1 MPSAEIITIGTEIL
15 LGEIQDTNTAFLA
28 RQLMACGIDLFRT
41 HTIGDNPV
49 RIAQTIKDSLQRA
62 DIVITTGGLGPT
74 VDDPTREAV
83 SLAIDQPLEFHPE
96 LWDEICQYF
105 NRIGRVPT
113 ENNRRQAYIPKSA
126 ESIHNPVG
134 TAPGFFVKIGS
145 AVIVSVPGVPKEMEY
160 LTKNFILPF
169 LTQQFNYHQVI
180 KSRTIHVSGM
190 GESQLDMIIGEYE
203 KLSNPTVGLL
213 AKPGQIDIRV
223 AAKADNDQNA
233 LEMIDNVIHKLEFLL
248 KENIFGYDD
257 DILIG
262 VLTRELSLKKKIG
275 VLEFGLDG
283 QLSKIFQNNP
293 DLQIKSELYPN
304 NTSPG
309 ETRTI
314 MTRRCTEWDVPF
326 VISSIFSQENGVSML
341 DCEILDQGNFTSFNR
356 KFGGSPENGAQW
368 AITMTLDLTRRYLI
382 RHEYQKD

>member
-83 SLAIDQPLEFHPE
+83 ALAINQPLEFHPE

-105 NRIGRVPT
+105 TRIGRVPT
-113 ENNRRQAYIPKSA
+113 ENNRRQAYVPKSA
-126 ESIHNPVG
+126 EFIHNPVG
-134 TAPGFFVKIGS
+134 TAPGFFVKIGNS
-145 AVIVSVPGVPKEMEY
+145 IILSIPGVPKEMEY

-169 LTQQFNYHQVI
+169 LTQEFNHHQVI
-180 KSRTIHVSGM
+180 KSRTVHVSGM

-223 AAKADNDQNA
+223 AAKADNEQIA
-233 LEMIDNVIHKLEFLL
+233 LEMIDNVIHKLDFLL
-248 KENIFGYDD
+248 KENIFGYDND
-257 DILIG
+257 NLNG
-262 VLTRELSLKKKIG
+262 VLTKELSPMKRIG
-275 VLEFGLDG
+275 VIESGLDG
-283 QLSKIFQNNP
+283 RLSEIFQCDP
-293 DLQIKSELYPN
+293 GLQIKSEISGSN
-304 NTSPG
+304 ISTS
-309 ETRTI
+309 ENRKA
-314 MTRRCTEWDVPF
+314 MMKRSTEWDVPF
-326 VISSIFSQENGVSML
+326 VVSSIFSQENGVSML
-341 DCEILDQGNFTSFNR
+341 ECEILDQGNFTSFNR

-382 RHEYQKD
+382 RHENQKD

>member
-41 HTIGDNPV
+41 HTIGDNQI

-83 SLAIDQPLEFHPE
+83 ALAIDQPLEFHPE
-96 LWDEICQYF
+96 LWDEICKYF
-105 NRIGRVPT
+105 TRIGRVPT
-113 ENNRRQAYIPKSA
+113 ENNRRQAYLPKSA
-126 ESIHNPVG
+126 EPIHNPVG
-134 TAPGFFVKIGS
+134 TAPGFLVKIGS
-145 AVIVSVPGVPKEMEY
+145 AVILSIPGVPKEMEF

-169 LTQQFNYHQVI
+169 LTQEFNYHHVI
-180 KSRTIHVSGM
+180 KSRTVHVSGM

-223 AAKADNDQNA
+223 AAKADDEKIA
-233 LEMIDNVIHKLEFLL
+233 MEMIDNVIHKLGFLL
-248 KENIFGYDD
+248 NENIFGYDD
-257 DILIG
+257 DSLIG
-262 VLTRELSLKKKIG
+262 VLTRELSPKKKIG
-275 VLEFGLDG
+275 LLESGFDG
-283 QLSKIFQNNP
+283 QLSTILKYNP
-293 DLQIKSELYPN
+293 DLIIISESSLSQPFTQEN
-304 NTSPG
+304 RKVMLKRSS
-309 ETRTI
+309 
-314 MTRRCTEWDVPF
+314 EWGVSF
-326 VISSIFSQENGVSML
+326 IISSIFSQENGVSIL
-341 DCEILDQGNFTSFNR
+341 DCEILDQGIYTSFNR
-356 KFGGSPENGAQW
+356 KFGGAPENGVQW

-382 RHEYQKD
+382 NHESQKD

>member
-28 RQLMACGIDLFRT
+28 RQLMASGIDLFRT
-41 HTIGDNPV
+41 HTIGDNPG
-49 RIAQTIKDSLQRA
+49 RIAQSIKDSLQRA

-83 SLAIDQPLEFHPE
+83 ALAIDQPLEFHPE
-96 LWDEICQYF
+96 LWDGICQYF
-105 NRIGRVPT
+105 TRIGRVPT

-126 ESIHNPVG
+126 QSIHNPVG

-145 AVIVSVPGVPKEMEY
+145 AVILSVPGVPKEMEY
-160 LTKNFILPF
+160 LTKNFIIPF
-169 LTQQFNYHQVI
+169 LIEEFNIHQVI

-223 AAKADNDQNA
+223 AAKAETEQSA
-233 LEMIDNVIHKLEFLL
+233 LNMIDIVIHKLGLLL

-257 DILIG
+257 DNLIG
-262 VLTRELSLKKKIG
+262 ILTRELSPKKKIG
-275 VLEFGLDG
+275 ILESGLDG
-283 QLSKIFQNNP
+283 QLSKIFQ
-293 DLQIKSELYPN
+293 Y
-304 NTSPG
+304 SPG
-309 ETRTI
+309 LKIESGVYPKNISPNEIRII
-314 MTRRCTEWDVPF
+314 MTKRCREWDVPF
-326 VISSIFSQENGVSML
+326 VISSIFSQENDVSML
-341 DCEILDQGNFTSFNR
+341 DCEILDQGYFTAFNR

-368 AITMTLDLTRRYLI
+368 AITMTLDITRRYLI
-382 RHEYQKD
+382 SHEFQKD

>member
-28 RQLMACGIDLFRT
+28 RQLMASGIDLFRT
-41 HTIGDNPV
+41 HTVGDNPG

-83 SLAIDQPLEFHPE
+83 ALAINQPLEFRPE

-105 NRIGRVPT
+105 TRIGRVPT
-113 ENNRRQAYIPKSA
+113 ENNRRQAYVPKSA

-134 TAPGFFVKIGS
+134 TAPGFFVKIGDS
-145 AVIVSVPGVPKEMEY
+145 IILSIPGVPKEMEY

-169 LTQQFNYHQVI
+169 LTQEFNYHQVI
-180 KSRTIHVSGM
+180 KSRTVHVSGM

-223 AAKADNDQNA
+223 AAKADNEQIA
-233 LEMIDNVIHKLEFLL
+233 MEMIDNVIHKLDYLL

-257 DILIG
+257 DSLIG
-262 VLTRELSLKKKIG
+262 VLTRELSPKMKIG
-275 VLEFGLDG
+275 VLESGLDG
-283 QLSKIFQNNP
+283 QLSEIFRSNP
-293 DLQIKSELYPN
+293 DLQIKSEISVN
-304 NTSPG
+304 NISTS
-309 ETRTI
+309 ENRKA
-314 MTRRCTEWDVPF
+314 MMKRCKEWEVPF
-326 VISSIFSQENGVSML
+326 VVSSVFSQENGVSML
-341 DCEILDQGNFTSFNR
+341 ECEILDQGNFTSFNR

-382 RHEYQKD
+382 RHENQKD

>member
-41 HTIGDNPV
+41 HTIGDNQV

-83 SLAIDQPLEFHPE
+83 ALAINQPLEFHPE

-105 NRIGRVPT
+105 TRIGRVPT

-126 ESIHNPVG
+126 ESILNPVG

-145 AVIVSVPGVPKEMEY
+145 SVILSVPGVPKEMEY

-169 LTQQFNYHQVI
+169 LTQEFTHHQVI
-180 KSRTIHVSGM
+180 KSRTVHVSGM
-190 GESQLDMIIGEYE
+190 GESQLDMIVGEYE

-223 AAKADNDQNA
+223 AAKADNEQIA
-233 LEMIDNVIHKLEFLL
+233 LEMIDNVIHKLDFLL

-257 DILIG
+257 DSLIG
-262 VLTRELSLKKKIG
+262 VLTRELSPKNTIG
-275 VLEFGLDG
+275 ILESGLDG
-283 QLSKIFQNNP
+283 QLSEIFRYNP
-293 DLQIKSELYPN
+293 VLQIKSEISIN
-304 NTSPG
+304 NISPS
-309 ETRTI
+309 ENKLLLLKKSS
-314 MTRRCTEWDVPF
+314 EWDVSF
-326 VISSIFSQENGVSML
+326 VVSSIFSQENGVSIL

-368 AITMTLDLTRRYLI
+368 AIYMTLDLTRRYLI
-382 RHEYQKD
+382 RHELKKD

>member
-28 RQLMACGIDLFRT
+28 RQLMANGIDLFRT
-41 HTIGDNPV
+41 HTIGDNPG

-83 SLAIDQPLEFHPE
+83 ALAIDQPLEFHPE

-105 NRIGRVPT
+105 TRIGRVPT
-113 ENNRRQAYIPKSA
+113 DNNRRQAYIPKSA
-126 ESIHNPVG
+126 ESILNPVG

-145 AVIVSVPGVPKEMEY
+145 SVILSVPGVPKEMEY

-169 LTQQFNYHQVI
+169 LTQQFNNHQVI

-190 GESQLDMIIGEYE
+190 GESQLDMIIGEFE

-223 AAKADNDQNA
+223 AAKADNDQIA

-257 DILIG
+257 DSLIG
-262 VLTRELSLKKKIG
+262 VLTKELSSKKKIG
-275 VLEFGLDG
+275 VLESGLDG
-283 QLSKIFQNNP
+283 QLNRIFQYNSE
-293 DLQIKSELYPN
+293 LQIKSDYHQIN
-304 NTSPG
+304 ISPH
-309 ETRTI
+309 ENRKI
-314 MTRRCTEWDVPF
+314 MAKKCSEWDVSF
-326 VISSIFSQENGVSML
+326 VISTIFSQENGVSIL
-341 DCEILDQGNFTSFNR
+341 VCEILDQGNFTSFNR
-356 KFGGSPENGAQW
+356 KFGGAPENGAQW

-382 RHEYQKD
+382 RQEN

>member
-28 RQLMACGIDLFRT
+28 RQLMASGIDLFRT
-41 HTIGDNPV
+41 HTVGDNPG

-83 SLAIDQPLEFHPE
+83 ALAINQPLEFRPE
-96 LWDEICQYF
+96 LWNEICQYF
-105 NRIGRVPT
+105 TRIGRVPT
-113 ENNRRQAYIPKSA
+113 ENNRRQAYVPKSA

-134 TAPGFFVKIGS
+134 TAPGFFVKLGNSI
-145 AVIVSVPGVPKEMEY
+145 ILSVPGVPKEMEY

-169 LTQQFNYHQVI
+169 LTREFNHHQVI
-180 KSRTIHVSGM
+180 KSRTVHVSGM

-223 AAKADNDQNA
+223 AAKAENEQIA

-248 KENIFGYDD
+248 KDNIFGYDG

-262 VLTRELSLKKKIG
+262 VLTLELSPKKRIG
-275 VLEFGLDG
+275 VLESGLDG
-283 QLSKIFQNNP
+283 QLSEIFRYNP
-293 DLQIKSELYPN
+293 DLQIKSEISIN
-304 NTSPG
+304 NISPS
-309 ETRTI
+309 ENRLLLI
-314 MTRRCTEWDVPF
+314 KKCTEWDVPF
-326 VISSIFSQENGVSML
+326 VISSIFSQENGVSIL

-368 AITMTLDLTRRYLI
+368 AINMTLDLTRRYLI
-382 RHEYQKD
+382 RHEYKKD